1 MRLNI
6 FGEYPVR
13 RVSQAMTGYHGLIA
27 VAVDGFL
34 GTNFSTLHTACSGLR
49 GWLAP
54 KELLL
59 YRTLTLSHD
68 PPNSM

>member
-34 GTNFSTLHTACSGLR
+34 GTNFSTLHTACCPKGK
-49 GWLAP
+49 LAP

>member
-1 MRLNI
+1 
-6 FGEYPVR
+6 
-13 RVSQAMTGYHGLIA
+13 MTGYHGLIA